1 MIHIHEPRPA
11 PAPGGRRDD
20 GSRPNSTPRPD
31 RRDPEEEEHVRRAIA
46 GDGAALDWLARRFRP
61 FALRVALRLVGNLHD
76 AEDVCQD
83 AFATLVERIGECRQP
98 ECFVAWLL
106 KIVRNRGISLLR
118 RRGVR
123 ATVSLDAVAEVAARE
138 HPERDAERAELRG
151 RLAEALDG
159 LTRLQREVVVL
170 YDLQGWPHAEI
181 AARLGITEGAA
192 RVHLHNARRALR
204 ARLAADGPLERAA

>member
-1 MIHIHEPRPA
+1 MIQLHESRPVPA
-11 PAPGGRRDD
+11 PALLD
-20 GSRPNSTPRPD
+20 PRAA
-31 RRDPEEEEHVRRAIA
+31 EEEEHVRRAIA
-46 GDGAALDWLARRFRP
+46 GDAAALDWLARRFRP

-83 AFATLVERIGECRQP
+83 ALATMVQRIAGCRQP

-118 RRGVR
+118 RRGAR
-123 ATVSLDAVAEVAARE
+123 PTVSLDVAAEVASGE
-138 HPERDAERAELRG
+138 HPERDAEQAELRA

-170 YDLQGWPHAEI
+170 YDLQGWRHAEI
-181 AARLGITEGAA
+181 AARLGITEGSA

-204 ARLAADGPLERAA
+204 ARLAVDGPLDLAA